1 MCQIQKGNIFLASSI
16 LFWSWSAK
24 YDLSQ
29 QVKFLLETIRG
40 YSSWMRCPS
49 KFGFLSD
56 GWEALKCILLPLHYL
71 QYIQQRADEHL
82 WLKYNVFKSKI
93 VMILWWFTELLL
105 AVHEYGNW
113 NRNIYT
119 LVIIAILLK
128 LRWNK
133 IIKFPKRKIYC
144 DNKDSHENQT
154 EIIEIMFFLNRS

>member
-82 WLKYNVFKSKI
+82 WLKYNVFTMNRKL
-93 VMILWWFTELLL
+93 LWFYDGLLNL
-105 AVHEYGNW
+105 YWQYMDME
-113 NRNIYT
+113 
-119 LVIIAILLK
+119 
-128 LRWNK
+128 
-133 IIKFPKRKIYC
+133 
-144 DNKDSHENQT
+144 T
-154 EIIEIMFFLNRS
+154 EIEISTH

>member
-1 MCQIQKGNIFLASSI
+1 MDEMSIKIWLSVRRLGSSKMYFATI
-16 LFWSWSAK
+16 ALFTIYRVKSWWT
-24 YDLSQ
+24 LMI
-29 QVKFLLETIRG
+29 EI
-40 YSSWMRCPS
+40 
-49 KFGFLSD
+49 
-56 GWEALKCILLPLHYL
+56 KCIYHG
-71 QYIQQRADEHL
+71 QM
-82 WLKYNVFKSKI
+82 LKYVKLKI
-93 VMILWWFTELLL
+93 AIVLWWFTELIL
-105 AVHEYGNW
+105 AVNEYGNW